1 MLSEDEYLEAIERQD
16 MGGKASRDKGQRG
29 EREVCKI
36 LGEALGVSLT
46 RNLEQTRDGGC
57 DIIVNKHWFIEV
69 KFQEKYQLD
78 VWWEQAVRQAKDKG
92 KHPVLFFRK
101 SREDW
106 RVLMPYSLINDPL
119 KYYVHGDLELFVSRV
134 KDNE

>member
-1 MLSEDEYLEAIERQD
+1 

-36 LGEALGVSLT
+36 LGDALGISLD

-57 DIIVNKHWFIEV
+57 DITVHGMWHIEV
-69 KFQEKYQLD
+69 KFQEKYQVD
-78 VWWEQAVRQAKDKG
+78 RWWEQACEQAKGVG

-101 SREDW
+101 SREEW
-106 RVLMPYSLINDPL
+106 RVIMPYSLTHDPRFF
-119 KYYVHGDLELFVSRV
+119 YVHGDLELFVQRV
-134 KDNE
+134 KDD

>member
-1 MLSEDEYLEAIERQD
+1 
-16 MGGKASRDKGQRG
+16 MGGKSSRNKGKVG

-36 LGEALGVSLT
+36 LGEQLGISLD

-57 DIIVNKHWFIEV
+57 DIILDHWAIEV
-69 KFQEKYQLD
+69 KRQEKYQVD
-78 VWWEQAVRQAKDKG
+78 AWWLQAVNQAKEQG

-106 RVLMPYSLINDPL
+106 RVMMPYSLTHDPL
-119 KYYVHGDLELFVSRV
+119 HFYVHGDLNLFVERV
-134 KDNE
+134 RED